1 MSLKEIGEVIRRGPF
16 EDTWESLSAYEPPE
30 WYRGLKFGIF
40 IHWGVYSV
48 PAYANEWY
56 PRSMYMRGTREFEH
70 HVKTWG
76 PQKDFGYKDF
86 IPLFTA
92 DKFDP
97 AAWADLFCRAGAQ
110 YVIPVG
116 EHHDGFQMYK
126 SALSHWNAAEMGP
139 KRDAVPEVLSA
150 CRERGLVGGV
160 SSHRIEHWFFLGH
173 GREFDSDIKEPLG
186 KGDLYWPSMPDPKDL
201 EDFTA
206 EPGPSEEFLN
216 DWLER
221 TCEMIDRMKPR
232 ILYFNWWIG
241 HKKAEAH
248 VRKMAAYYYNR
259 AAEWGTGAVINY
271 KHGAFPSG
279 AAVPDVERGQLAD
292 MKPYL
297 WQSDTSTAL
306 NSWCYTPENVFRNPG
321 SLVRD
326 LIDIV
331 SKNGRLLLNA
341 GPRADGTFC
350 EEDVRILTAI
360 GDWLKVNGEAVYPA
374 RPFRVFGEGPTNVAE
389 GFFTEGKEKPWC
401 HEDFRF
407 TSVPGAVY
415 VFAMGSAPDGKYRV
429 VSLGTDAGLAG
440 NVRRVTRLGAP
451 GEAAWRRDGD
461 SLTILDDLRSD
472 MPVVFRVETDD

>member
-1 MSLKEIGEVIRRGPF
+1 MSLDQIEEVIRRGPF
-16 EDTWESLSAYEPPE
+16 TDTWESLSAYEPPE
-30 WYRGLKFGIF
+30 WYQGLKFGIF

-56 PRSMYMRGTREFEH
+56 PRNMYTPGTREFEH

-76 PQKDFGYKDF
+76 PHKTFGYKDF

-92 DKFDP
+92 EKFDP
-97 AAWADLFCRAGAQ
+97 AAWADLFKKAGAQ

-116 EHHDGFQMYK
+116 EHHDGFQMYG
-126 SALSHWNAAEMGP
+126 SALSHWNALEMGP
-139 KRDAVPEVLSA
+139 KRDVVPEVLGA
-150 CRERGLVGGV
+150 CRDKGLVGGV

-173 GREFDSDIKEPLG
+173 GKDFDSDIREPLK
-186 KGDLYWPSMPDPKDL
+186 KGDLYWPSMADPADL
-201 EDFTA
+201 MDFEA
-206 EPGPSEEFLN
+206 ENGPSEEFLD

-232 ILYFNWWIG
+232 ILYFDWWIG
-241 HKKAEAH
+241 HKKAAGH

-259 AAEWGTGAVINY
+259 AAAWGSGGVINF
-271 KHGAFPSG
+271 KHGAFPAG

-292 MKPYL
+292 KKPYL

-306 NSWCYTPENVFRNPG
+306 NSWCYTEENVFRTPG
-321 SLVRD
+321 SLIRD

-350 EEDVRILTAI
+350 EEDVKILCAI

-374 RPFRVFGEGPTNVAE
+374 RPFRVFGEGPTNVEE
-389 GFFTEGKEKPWC
+389 GFFTEGKEKAWGPR
-401 HEDFRF
+401 DFRF
-407 TSVPGAVY
+407 TCVPGAVY
-415 VFAMGSAPDGKYRV
+415 IFAMGAPADGQYRID
-429 VSLGTDAGLAG
+429 SLGENRGLAG
-440 NVRRVTRLGAP
+440 RIKRVTRLGSA
-451 GEAAWRRDGD
+451 GETAWRRDGD
-461 SLTILDDLRSD
+461 ALWIFDGDTSDL
-472 MPVVFRVETDD
+472 PAVFRADLDE